1 MYIRERMRRKQAAQE
16 LSKLVARLRP
26 HPDGWMICHREND
39 IAKAKATIAISYL
52 ASEHVRRGLVAD
64 EAWADALRRTMDWA
78 NVNVPIPVALRVRT
92 EAIVPDAKKTAPIS

>member
-1 MYIRERMRRKQAAQE
+1 MRRKQAAQE

-26 HPDGWMICHREND
+26 HPDGWMMCHREND

-52 ASEHVRRGLVAD
+52 TSEHVRRGLVAD

-78 NVNVPIPVALRVRT
+78 NVNVRHRHPSGAQRPN
-92 EAIVPDAKKTAPIS
+92 